1 MPQHRASCAPI
12 QSSAALS
19 TRSGW
24 SEWPLH
30 RWWID
35 SLHYSDAL
43 EACKPV
49 LRLLLRRFEG
59 QHSFHNFTV
68 ELEQGSDKAKGTIFS
83 FKCVPSQV
91 CRLFSVPT
99 VNRRRSPIE
108 RSIESF
114 ASSRRLCLCAQHGCD
129 DCDSEPQKLCKE
141 SQTNYISIHV
151 EGAAFQ

>member
-1 MPQHRASCAPI
+1 
-12 QSSAALS
+12 
-19 TRSGW
+19 
-24 SEWPLH
+24 
-30 RWWID
+30 
-35 SLHYSDAL
+35 
-43 EACKPV
+43 V

-91 CRLFSVPT
+91 CRLFSVST
-99 VNRRRSPIE
+99 VNRRRSPID